1 MELFWPDSFDEQLE
15 RLEEEADRGD
25 ASARAVFEYVVAE
38 MDYLRRLATPLT
50 RTPQLSRAFGKQRSM
65 PCGGCRIHSMK
76 ASQCALFA
84 GSLPMRAP

>member
-38 MDYLRRLATPLT
+38 MDYLRRMATPPT
-50 RTPQLSRAFGKQRSM
+50 RTPQLSSKEVCLVAGV
-65 PCGGCRIHSMK
+65 
-76 ASQCALFA
+76 ASI
-84 GSLPMRAP
+84 P